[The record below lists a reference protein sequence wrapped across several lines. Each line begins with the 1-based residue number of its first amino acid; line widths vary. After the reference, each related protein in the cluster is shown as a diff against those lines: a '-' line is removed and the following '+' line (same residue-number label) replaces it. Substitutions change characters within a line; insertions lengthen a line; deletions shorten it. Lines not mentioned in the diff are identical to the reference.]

1 MKRIIYASGDFLTD
15 DSIADALMDYA
26 SVLAII
32 NSADVVK
39 FPGIDGDGAIQE
51 MQLVIGPASQ
61 ILSITTD
68 EPDREMNAKVAA
80 DELHERARQ
89 RLPNSF
95 DVADTGGSAE
105 SDAESTTH

>member
-15 DSIADALMDYA
+15 DTIADALMDYA

-39 FPGIDGDGAIQE
+39 FPGIDSDGAIQE

-61 ILSITTD
+61 ILCITSN
-68 EPDREMNAKVAA
+68 EPDREMNAAAAA
-80 DELHERARQ
+80 DELHERARK